1 MPWFFS
7 LTGGGWSCSF
17 AHLVYFLLVG
27 SNCVQLPKQNRV
39 FSMKKRAFGS

>member
-1 MPWFFS
+1 VPWFFS

-27 SNCVQLPKQNRV
+27 SNCEYNCQNRV
-39 FSMKKRAFGS
+39 FQYEKRGFW